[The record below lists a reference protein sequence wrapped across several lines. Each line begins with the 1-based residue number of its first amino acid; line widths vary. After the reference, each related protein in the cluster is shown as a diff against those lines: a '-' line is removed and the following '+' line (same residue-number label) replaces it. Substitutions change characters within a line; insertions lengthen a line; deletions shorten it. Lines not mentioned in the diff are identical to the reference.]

1 MRYSQFRFR
10 GRKWVRAVQ
19 YVKLHDEVKGKIA
32 MGPGGPRPSLGEPQD
47 RKVTS
52 QFNQMVTRNEPGRE
66 RGRGWT
72 QAWG

>member
-1 MRYSQFRFR
+1 M
-10 GRKWVRAVQ
+10 
-19 YVKLHDEVKGKIA
+19 KLHDEVKGKIA